1 MQQSAYITTPI
12 YYVNDKPHIGHAYTT
27 TLCDVWARAMRFC
40 GRDTFFLT
48 GTDEHGSKVEKSA
61 QAKGISPQQL
71 ADENSAEFRRV
82 LALFGLSND
91 DFIRTT
97 EPRHERQVQV
107 LLRQLVATGD
117 VYLGEFEGW
126 YDEGQEEYHTET
138 KAKEL
143 EYKSPISG
151 RPLVRAREHNY
162 YFRLSAFQKRLEDFF
177 ATNPEFVRPN
187 ARVNEV
193 LSRLRDG
200 LQDVPITRT
209 NFTWGIPMPDAPG
222 HVVYVWIDALFN
234 YVTALDLAEPMS
246 AAHSARSQYWPA
258 RYHVIGKE
266 ILWFH
271 AVIWPALLMALKLP
285 LPQCIYAHSFW
296 IADGQKM
303 SKSLGNFI
311 DLPTIERYHA
321 AYSLDA
327 WRWYM
332 VTQGPLEATDADF
345 SAKHFHE
352 MYTAELVNTFANC
365 ASRTSAMIGK
375 YFDGKLPAEATG
387 DALTNRV
394 WSAIAADV
402 TSRTITHYERF
413 ELRQAAQTAL
423 SLIREVD
430 GFINETQP
438 FKLAKDPANTAQ
450 LATILY
456 RCAEAIRIAS
466 VLLWPV
472 MPSKVEE
479 LWRCFGVV
487 CDPREGKLSAV
498 CAWGQSRAG
507 TPIEKCALYMRVDA
521 PLAPLAP
528 VAPAAPAAPA

>member
-1 MQQSAYITTPI
+1 MQPTASITTPI

-27 TLCDVWARAMRFC
+27 TLCDVWARAMRSL
-40 GRDTFFLT
+40 GRETFFLT
-48 GTDEHGSKVEKSA
+48 GTDEHGQKVEKSA
-61 QAKGISPQQL
+61 QARGISPQQL

-82 LALFGLSND
+82 LGLFGLTND

-97 EPRHERQVQV
+97 EPRHERQVQAF
-107 LLRQLVATGD
+107 LQRLVAQGD

-126 YDEGQEEYHTET
+126 YDEGQEEYYTET
-138 KAKEL
+138 RAKEL
-143 EYKSPISG
+143 DYKSPISG
-151 RPLVRAREHNY
+151 RPLARAKEHNY
-162 YFRLSAFQKRLEDFF
+162 YFRLSAFQKRLEEFF
-177 ATNPEFVRPN
+177 ASRPDFVRPT

-193 LSRLRDG
+193 LGRLRDG

-209 NFTWGIPMPDAPG
+209 NFTWGIPMPGAPG
-222 HVVYVWIDALFN
+222 HVVYVWIDALLN
-234 YVTALDLAEPMS
+234 YVTALGLAEPDS
-246 AAHSARSQYWPA
+246 AAYRERGKFWPA
-258 RYHVIGKE
+258 TYHVIGKE

-271 AVIWPALLMALKLP
+271 AVIWPALLMALKVDLP
-285 LPQCIYAHSFW
+285 KCVYAHSFW
-296 IADGQKM
+296 ISEGQKM

-321 AYSLDA
+321 TYSLDA

-375 YFDGKLPAEATG
+375 YFEGKLPAEASS
-387 DALTNRV
+387 AVIANRD
-394 WSAIAADV
+394 WNAIASDIVA
-402 TSRTITHYERF
+402 RTISHYERF

-423 SLIREVD
+423 SLVREVD

-438 FKLAKDPANTAQ
+438 FKLAKDPANAAQ

-466 VLLWPV
+466 CLLWPV
-472 MPSKVEE
+472 MPAKVEE
-479 LWRCFGVV
+479 LWRCYGVAKTASTGHLRDE
-487 CDPREGKLSAV
+487 CQ
-498 CAWGQSRAG
+498 WGRSRSG
-507 TPIEKCALYMRVDA
+507 TPVEKCALYMRVDQ
-521 PLAPLAP
+521 PLAS
-528 VAPAAPAAPA
+528 AAQA

>member
-61 QAKGISPQQL
+61 QAKGVSPQQL

-97 EPRHERQVQV
+97 EPRHERQVQA

-143 EYKSPISG
+143 DYKSPISG
-151 RPLVRAREHNY
+151 RPLIRAREHNY

-177 ATNPEFVRPN
+177 AANPEFVRPT

-193 LSRLRDG
+193 LGRLRDG

-234 YVTALDLAEPMS
+234 YVTALDLAESTS
-246 AAHSARSQYWPA
+246 AARGARSHYWPA

-285 LPQCIYAHSFW
+285 LPECIYAHSFW

-332 VTQGPLEATDADF
+332 ITQGPLEATDADF

-375 YFDGKLPAEATG
+375 YFEGKLPAETTSDTLA
-387 DALTNRV
+387 NRV
-394 WSAIAADV
+394 WPEIAADV
-402 TSRTITHYERF
+402 TTRTIAHYERF

-438 FKLAKDPANTAQ
+438 FKLAKDPANNAQ

-466 VLLWPV
+466 ILLWPV
-472 MPSKVEE
+472 MPTKVEE

-487 CDPREGKLSAV
+487 CDPREGKLNSV
-498 CAWGQSRAG
+498 CAWGQSKAG

-521 PLAPLAP
+521 PLAPLT
-528 VAPAAPAAPA
+528 PA